1 MEVKIS
7 WGVYIPPLN
16 HVCIQ
21 NSKYEGLSHGSNSQ
35 KVLKKTKKSNETDF
49 LSVIFINE
57 FHLKITDP
65 TDFFPVKASL
75 FYFLSGYYN

>member
-1 MEVKIS
+1 MYTELKVRGVKS
-7 WGVYIPPLN
+7 WFKF
-16 HVCIQ
+16 
-21 NSKYEGLSHGSNSQ
+21 SKSL
-35 KVLKKTKKSNETDF
+35 LKKTKKSNETDF

-75 FYFLSGYYN
+75 FHFLSGYYN